1 MSDPKAPAGDAAQS
15 ATTAASSTSATAP
28 DLSALKAEA
37 TTAERARVQSILTCT
52 DAAGREKLA
61 QHLAFSTAMSADEAK
76 SLLAASPVAQ
86 AAPVAASN
94 NPLAAAMSGVAN
106 PAVGADATQTA
117 PDDEASLAARVVS
130 FAPKRATR

>member
-52 DAAGREKLA
+52 DAIGREKLA